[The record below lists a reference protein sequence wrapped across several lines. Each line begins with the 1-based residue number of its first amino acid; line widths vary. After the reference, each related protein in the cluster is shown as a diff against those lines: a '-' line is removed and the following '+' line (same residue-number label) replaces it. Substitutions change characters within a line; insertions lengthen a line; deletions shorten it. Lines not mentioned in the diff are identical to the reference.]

1 MRADRLLSLLM
12 ILQARGR
19 VTAEALADEL
29 EVSLRTIYRDVTALS
44 AWGVPVYTERGPGG
58 GIALIERYRTDLTGL
73 SKDEARA
80 LFMLSIP
87 APLDDL
93 GVGQELKR
101 ALLKLAAALPSTR
114 RGDEEESRQRIH
126 LDWTPWFHEQE
137 PRPHLQ
143 IIQQALWDDRRMHI
157 QYLTEGG
164 AWIGLQEADIS
175 PYGLVAKSG
184 VWYLIAHRHDYFIVV
199 RVAWIQAASLL
210 DEHFERH
217 PDFDLSAYWE
227 RWSSQYESEKPHYPV
242 RVRVSAALLAALQ
255 RHFGKGIQIAFE
267 NASPPDAEGWT
278 TLTLRFESLEDARNN
293 LLKYGSAIE
302 VLEPIALRF
311 SLIDFAEQIRARYAG

>member
-12 ILQARGR
+12 ILQSRGR

-29 EVSLRTIYRDVTALS
+29 EVSIRTIYRDVTALS
-44 AWGVPVYTERGPGG
+44 VWGVPVYTERGPGG

-73 SKDEARA
+73 SKEEVRA

-93 GVGQELKR
+93 GVGQKLKG
-101 ALLKLAAALPSTR
+101 ALLKLAAALPSSLR
-114 RGDEEESRQRIH
+114 ADEEQSRQRIH

-137 PRPHLQ
+137 PQPHLQ
-143 IIQQALWDDRRMHI
+143 TIQQALWADRRMRI

-164 AWIGLQEADIS
+164 AWIGPLEADIS

-199 RVAWIQAASLL
+199 RVAWIQAAQLL
-210 DEHFERH
+210 DEHFERS
-217 PDFDLSAYWE
+217 PDFNLSAYWE
-227 RWSSQYESEKPHYPV
+227 YWSSEYEREKPQYPV
-242 RVRVSAALLAALQ
+242 RVRISAELLSALPGQ
-255 RHFGKGIQIAFE
+255 FGKVIQAEIE
-267 NASPPDAEGWT
+267 NIQQPDSDGWI
-278 TLTLRFESLEDARNN
+278 TLTLPFESLEDARNN
-293 LLKYGSAIE
+293 LLKHGSAIE